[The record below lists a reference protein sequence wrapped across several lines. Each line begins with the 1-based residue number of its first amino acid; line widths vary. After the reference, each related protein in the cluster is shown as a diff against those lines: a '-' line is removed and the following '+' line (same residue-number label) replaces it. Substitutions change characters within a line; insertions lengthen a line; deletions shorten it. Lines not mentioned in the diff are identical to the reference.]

1 MQPRPIAETSGPA
14 LPSLRR
20 CVTIVSLIDFSLS
33 FVARLI
39 RGV

>member
-1 MQPRPIAETSGPA
+1 

-20 CVTIVSLIDFSLS
+20 SVTIVSLIDFSLS